1 MCTLQR
7 CNVAKSR
14 PSLVNVPLVGLHL
27 STLSV
32 VLRYIHLR
40 KGGITLKVNVKYL
53 FMLSLLALISFA
65 AGQSRSIVVSPR
77 SIIVNPSPSFDVE
90 VSVDKDS
97 SGNNIPSYD
106 PGDPI
111 SITVRP
117 TQDSYIYLFNVRSNG
132 EVTQILPNEL
142 DDAGRSNFVRG
153 GQAKTFPPS
162 GANYRFTVDRPLGLD
177 KVIAV
182 ASRNQLSTRELV
194 NFEADP
200 NFASRTYSGDEDFA
214 RALSI
219 VIEPISQD
227 NWVTD
232 TALFYVGSQPPTP
245 TFGTI
250 QVNSNPSGADV
261 FVDGRFVGTTP
272 VSYGARAGNREVVIE
287 LSGYETFS
295 RVVDLRGGG
304 TASISTDLRPIR
316 RTGTVS
322 FTSTPSG
329 AEVFLNGRSLGTT
342 PTGSVTL
349 DEGSYEARYSL
360 PGYQETTVSFSV
372 SGGQT
377 QTVSTELTSLRG
389 SLVVDT
395 NVRGARVFINGT
407 SYGTLQTGR
416 GSVDDLP
423 TGTHQLTVVADGY
436 NTVVTDFIIRGGRT
450 TELSIDLVLR

>member
-1 MCTLQR
+1 M
-7 CNVAKSR
+7 
-14 PSLVNVPLVGLHL
+14 HL
-27 STLSV
+27 N
-32 VLRYIHLR
+32 R
-40 KGGITLKVNVKYL
+40 GGTTLKFTFKHVW
-53 FMLSLLALISFA
+53 MLSLLALASLA
-65 AGQSRSIVVSPR
+65 VGQSRSIVVSPR
-77 SIIVNPSPSFDVE
+77 SIIVNPNPSFDVD
-90 VSVDKDS
+90 VYVNKDP
-97 SGNNIPSYD
+97 SGEGTPSYN
-106 PGDPI
+106 PGESI
-111 SITVRP
+111 SITVQP

-182 ASRNQLSTRELV
+182 ASRDQLSTRELV

-200 NFASRTYSGDEDFA
+200 NFASRNYSGDEDFA

-219 VIEPISQD
+219 VVEPISQN

-272 VSYGARAGNREVVIE
+272 VSYGARAGSREVSIE
-287 LSGYETFS
+287 LSGYETFR
-295 RVVDLRGGG
+295 RVVDLNGGG
-304 TASISTDLRPIR
+304 TATISTDLRAIR

-322 FTSTPSG
+322 FASSPSG

-342 PTGSVTL
+342 PTGSITL
-349 DEGSYEARYSL
+349 DEGSYEARYVL
-360 PGYQETTVSFSV
+360 PGFQETSVSFSV

-377 QTVSTELTSLRG
+377 QTVSTELASLRG
-389 SLVVDT
+389 DLIVDT

-423 TGTHQLTVVADGY
+423 AGTHQLTVVADGF

-450 TELSIDLVLR
+450 TELSVDLVSR

>member
-1 MCTLQR
+1 MKAIFKH
-7 CNVAKSR
+7 VW
-14 PSLVNVPLVGLHL
+14 
-27 STLSV
+27 
-32 VLRYIHLR
+32 
-40 KGGITLKVNVKYL
+40 
-53 FMLSLLALISFA
+53 MLSLFALVSLA

-77 SIIVNPSPSFDVE
+77 SIIVNPNPSFDVD
-90 VSVDKDS
+90 VFVDKDP
-97 SGNNIPSYD
+97 SGEGTPSYN
-106 PGDPI
+106 PGEAI
-111 SITVRP
+111 TITVQP
-117 TQDSYIYLFNVRSNG
+117 TQDSFIYLFNVRSDG
-132 EVTQILPNEL
+132 EVTQILPNQL
-142 DDAGRSNFVRG
+142 DDAGRSNFVRA
-153 GQAKTFPPS
+153 GQSKTFPPS

-182 ASRNQLSTRELV
+182 ASRDELSTRELV

-200 NFASRTYSGDEDFA
+200 NFASRNYSGDEDFA

-219 VIEPISQD
+219 VIEPISQN

-250 QVNSNPSGADV
+250 RVNSNPAGADV

-272 VSYGARAGNREVVIE
+272 VSYGARAGNREVLIE
-287 LSGYETFS
+287 ASGYESFR
-295 RVVDLRGGG
+295 RVVNLGGGG
-304 TASISTDLRPIR
+304 TATISTDLRAIR

-329 AEVFLNGRSLGTT
+329 AEVFVGGSSIGTT

-349 DEGSYEARYSL
+349 DEGSYQARYVLS
-360 PGYQETTVSFSV
+360 GFQEANISFSV

-377 QTVSTELTSLRG
+377 QTVSTELSSLRG
-389 SLVVDT
+389 DLIVDT
-395 NVRGARVFINGT
+395 NVRGARIFINGT

-423 TGTHQLTVVADGY
+423 AGTHQLTIVADGF

-450 TELSIDLVLR
+450 TELSIDLVTR